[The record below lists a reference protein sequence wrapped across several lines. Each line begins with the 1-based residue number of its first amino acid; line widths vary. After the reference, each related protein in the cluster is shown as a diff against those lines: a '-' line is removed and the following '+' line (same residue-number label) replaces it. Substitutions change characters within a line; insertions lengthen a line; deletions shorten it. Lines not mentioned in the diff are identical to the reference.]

1 MTIKVEVLDNRRNQ
15 LGEGPTSSGENNN
28 HIQWCDIYG
37 RKVRWQNL
45 ITAQTGEFATNEDVG
60 FQIPRVHGG
69 EVLGTANGP
78 VLRDLDGTLH
88 KLPTRVE
95 ADGKPDATLLRW
107 NDAKIAS
114 NGDLFLGTMA
124 YQNQKDE
131 GSFYRLTKDGKKL
144 EKLFD
149 KVAISNGM
157 DWTKDNSRMFYI
169 DTLTMKV
176 EVFDYKPLQSKV
188 IENRRTFISIGEN
201 MGYPDGMCTDSQD
214 NLWVAFWMGSC
225 VRGYDGKTGKQ
236 IAEIKLPNPK
246 VTSCCFGG
254 EKLDKLIITTAVGNP
269 GEDMDLKE
277 FPTAGFIFVAEP
289 GVTGKPTN
297 LFQV

>member
-1 MTIKVEVLDNRRNQ
+1 MAIAVDVLDQRRNQ
-15 LGEGPTSSGENNN
+15 LGEGPTATGANHN

-37 RKVRWQNL
+37 RMIRWQNL
-45 ITAQTGEFATNEDVG
+45 LTGQTGEFATSEDVG
-60 FQIPRVHGG
+60 FQIPRLHGG

-78 VLRDLDGTLH
+78 LLRDLDGTLH

-95 ADGKPDATLLRW
+95 ADGKADATLLRW
-107 NDAKIAS
+107 NDAKVAS

-144 EKLFD
+144 ERLFD

-157 DWTKDNSRMFYI
+157 DWTTDNSKMFYI
-169 DTLTMKV
+169 DTLTMKI
-176 EVFDYKPLQSKV
+176 EVFDYHPSSTKV
-188 IENRRTFISIGEN
+188 IDNRRTFISIGEN

-269 GEDMDLKE
+269 GEDMDLNE
-277 FPTAGFIFVAEP
+277 FPTAGFTFVAEP

>member
-1 MTIKVEVLDNRRNQ
+1 
-15 LGEGPTSSGENNN
+15 
-28 HIQWCDIYG
+28 
-37 RKVRWQNL
+37 
-45 ITAQTGEFATNEDVG
+45 
-60 FQIPRVHGG
+60 
-69 EVLGTANGP
+69 
-78 VLRDLDGTLH
+78 
-88 KLPTRVE
+88 
-95 ADGKPDATLLRW
+95 
-107 NDAKIAS
+107 
-114 NGDLFLGTMA
+114 MA

-157 DWTKDNSRMFYI
+157 DWTKDNSQMFYI

-176 EVFDYKPLQSKV
+176 EVFDYKPLQSRV

-269 GEDMDLKE
+269 GENMDLIE
-277 FPTAGFIFVAEP
+277 FPTAGFTFVAEP